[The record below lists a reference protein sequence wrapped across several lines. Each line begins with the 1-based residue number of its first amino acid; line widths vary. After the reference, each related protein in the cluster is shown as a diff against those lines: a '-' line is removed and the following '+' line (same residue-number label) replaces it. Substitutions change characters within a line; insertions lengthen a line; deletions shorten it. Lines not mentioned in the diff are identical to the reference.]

1 MSVLG
6 FGECSTRLSRTLLG
20 GSEIVWEDDSPQD
33 GKKVAI
39 FLAWQEPRYFSTQE
53 TSQALGKVGWLVS
66 ASPDVPC
73 QLSER
78 PT

>member
-33 GKKVAI
+33 GKKVAKHLG
-39 FLAWQEPRYFSTQE
+39 LAGAALLQHPGDLSGFGENGLVGQCEP
-53 TSQALGKVGWLVS
+53 
-66 ASPDVPC
+66 
-73 QLSER
+73 
-78 PT
+78 

>member
-33 GKKVAI
+33 GKKVAKHLS
-39 FLAWQEPRYFSTQE
+39 LAGAALLQHPGDLSGFGETGLIGQCEP
-53 TSQALGKVGWLVS
+53 
-66 ASPDVPC
+66 
-73 QLSER
+73 
-78 PT
+78 